1 MATRRRGTASG
12 FSASAKPPN
21 PELLTLQDD
30 VSKAFRTQQTK
41 FPFGAGVMLELEF
54 TASTLTQSVAHKLD
68 GSCSGFIVI
77 DLDAPV
83 TIHRQVPTSSTSS
96 RTHVELVASGACNA
110 KIWVWR

>member
-12 FSASAKPPN
+12 FSASAKPPS

-41 FPFGAGVMLELEF
+41 FPFGTGVMLEIEF
-54 TASTLTQSVAHKLD
+54 TASALTQSIAHKLD
-68 GSCSGFIVI
+68 GACSGFIVI

-83 TIHRQVPTSSTSS
+83 TIHRQATTNSTSA